1 MGKNYYSILGVP
13 QNATDRQVRQRFL
26 SLARHRHPDKFQ
38 GVEKEA
44 AEVEFQLVTEAFNTL
59 SDAERRRQHDLELA
73 QPVGSSESDQA
84 QVSRIYVQ
92 RAKQE
97 SKQGN
102 HSLAVQYFE
111 RATREDADN
120 HDAWYQ
126 LAKVLEA
133 ERRSLPRARQAALR
147 ACELQ
152 PIEPRYLELAGDL
165 FAESGMADK
174 AEDYYQKALDWGGA
188 NAEIEGRLKALR
200 RGPRGGLFGRS

>member
-26 SLARHRHPDKFQ
+26 ALARDRHPDKFQ
-38 GVEKEA
+38 GAEKEE

-73 QPVGSSESDQA
+73 QPVGSSESDQE
-84 QVSRIYVQ
+84 QVSRVYVQ
-92 RAKQE
+92 RARQE
-97 SKQGN
+97 VKQGN
-102 HSLAVQYFE
+102 HSLAVQYLE
-111 RATREDADN
+111 RATSEDPDN

-126 LAKVLEA
+126 LAVVLESD
-133 ERRSLPRARQAALR
+133 RRSLPRARQAIVR

-152 PIEPRYLELAGDL
+152 PIEPRYLELAGGL
-165 FAESGMADK
+165 FQDSGMADK

-188 NAEIEGRLKALR
+188 NADIEERLRALR